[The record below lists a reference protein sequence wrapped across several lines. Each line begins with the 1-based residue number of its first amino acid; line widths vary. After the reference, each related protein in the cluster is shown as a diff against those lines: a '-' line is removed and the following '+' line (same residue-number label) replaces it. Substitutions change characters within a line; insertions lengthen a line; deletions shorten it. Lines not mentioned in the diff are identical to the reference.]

1 MVAEKVFK
9 KMKYHKGNF
18 KSIGKLIMPLVKRF
32 GQSNI
37 ISHSKL
43 ESLWETIVG
52 EDIARKAKPLRI
64 KPVKGGQKNILYIG
78 MTGPY
83 MAEISLQTQDI
94 LEKINSYYLKE
105 VVIQI
110 KLQRLNNF
118 NKKKVVALKSS
129 DDNVFT
135 KNEETS
141 DLNHDVLLLEH
152 ALTKMK
158 NNLENSRKKNEI
170 MED

>member
-1 MVAEKVFK
+1 
-9 KMKYHKGNF
+9 MKYHKGNF
-18 KSIGKLIMPLVKRF
+18 KSIGKIIMPLVKRY
-32 GQSNI
+32 GQSDI
-37 ISHSKL
+37 INLSKL
-43 ESLWETIVG
+43 QSLWETIVG
-52 EDIARKAKPLRI
+52 EDIFRKAKPIRI
-64 KPVKGGQKNILYIG
+64 KPVKGGQKNILYLG

-94 LEKINSYYLKE
+94 IEKLNSYYLKE

-129 DDNVFT
+129 DDYGSIR
-135 KNEETS
+135 NEEPS
-141 DLNHDVLLLEH
+141 DLNSDVVLLEH

-158 NNLENSRKKNEI
+158 NNLDSSRKKNEI
-170 MED
+170 MEN